1 MARPKKQVDD
11 LPTEGGEFAPVPAA
25 KSKSKLVQ
33 SLTGY
38 CVSPLTGVAYDTMP
52 VEYDERDGWVESQ
65 LAAGLFKLVG

>member
-11 LPTEGGEFAPVPAA
+11 LPTEGGEFAPVQTT
-25 KSKSKLVQ
+25 KSKLVQ

-38 CVSPLTGVAYDTMP
+38 CVSPLTGVAYDTTP